1 MRATAILGCLSLVAL
16 AAAGSCWAGGGNRLV
31 YLQENDPYYVARDFP
46 KLTTPQWVGQEG
58 IEAVAVL
65 AVDDMRNNAPRYE
78 TFLRPILDRLKAID
92 GRAPV
97 SIMTCTVDA
106 QTPLLQR
113 WIKEGVN
120 LDVHTLTHRHP
131 LLQQGDFAA
140 ARQTVDGGIDLL
152 TAVPNNHPVAFRMPY
167 CDSTNSPS
175 PRFFAEIFNERT
187 PEGHFLTIDSS
198 VFHLFTPADSSL
210 PRALVTEAD
219 GHERF
224 RKYLP
229 FPSFVN
235 TIENYPYPYVIGR
248 LCWEFPGV
256 VPSDWEAQNL
266 HGKTN
271 PRTIADMKAAL
282 DLVAQ
287 KQGVFNLVFHPHGWI
302 TSEQVIELIDHAV
315 VAHEGRFKF
324 LNFREAQERLDQ
336 NLLGGQPLRAP
347 DGQDNGVR
355 LLDLDHD
362 GYLDVVIGN
371 AAKRETRLW
380 EPARRR
386 WRTLG
391 LPTALV
397 ARDAQGRSRDLGVRF
412 GIVHADG
419 RATMLVQSG
428 TTDDAW
434 HFDGADWRA
443 DRALLSGLDLG
454 RGWDLA
460 FRDIDGDGRC
470 ELMALGPYDSE
481 HAAPEG
487 PPPILAWSDTR
498 KAWERLPFTLPRAAV
513 TAQGRAVGVRFVD
526 LNDDGRDDLVFSRG
540 GSDARWGIYLF
551 ESPAKGWSRVVGE
564 GGPGDPAALPPIA
577 IRRADGAIEDNGLW
591 VHSRHLW
598 WQNENTDKL
607 PDGVDRRSFQDL
619 LKTAEARR

>member
-1 MRATAILGCLSLVAL
+1 MRGTVILGCLSLVVL
-16 AAAGSCWAGGGNRLV
+16 AGSNTCRAGDGNRLV
-31 YLQENDPYYVARDFP
+31 YLQEGDPYYVGRDFP
-46 KLTTPQWVGQEG
+46 KLTTPQWVGEEG

-65 AVDDMRNNAPRYE
+65 AVDDMQKNTPRYE
-78 TFLRPILDRLKAID
+78 TFLRPILERLKAID

-97 SIMTCTVDA
+97 SIMTCTVDPSA
-106 QTPLLQR
+106 PMLQR

-131 LLQQGDFAA
+131 LLQQADFAA
-140 ARQTVDGGIDLL
+140 AKQTVEGGIDLL
-152 TAVPNNHPVAFRMPY
+152 SAVPNNRPVAFRMPY

-175 PRFFAEIFNERT
+175 PRFFAEIFNVT
-187 PEGHFLTIDSS
+187 SPEGHFLTIDSS
-198 VFHLFTPADSSL
+198 VFHLFTPADDSL
-210 PRALVTEAD
+210 PRALVAESD
-219 GHERF
+219 GRERF

-271 PRTIADMKAAL
+271 PKTIADMEAAL

-287 KQGVFNLVFHPHGWI
+287 KQGVFNLVFHPHGWV
-302 TSEQVIELIDHAV
+302 TSAQVIELIDHAV
-315 VAHEGRFKF
+315 VAHEGRVKF

-336 NLLGGQPLRAP
+336 NLLGGQSLRAP

-371 AAKRETRLW
+371 ASKQETRLW

-386 WRTLG
+386 WRILG

-397 ARDAQGRSRDLGVRF
+397 ARDAQGHNRDLGVRF
-412 GIVHADG
+412 GIVDPDG
-419 RATMLVQSG
+419 RATMLVRTA
-428 TTDDAW
+428 TTEDTW
-434 HFDGADWRA
+434 HFDGSGWRA
-443 DRALLSGLDLG
+443 DRALLAGLEGG
-454 RGWDLA
+454 RGWSLD

-470 ELMALGPYDSE
+470 ELMARGPLESE
-481 HAAPEG
+481 HGAPAG
-487 PPPILAWSDTR
+487 PPPILAWSDTK
-498 KAWERLPFTLPRAAV
+498 KAWEKLPFTLPPAAV

-551 ESPAKGWSRVVGE
+551 ESPAKGWSRVVAE
-564 GGPGDPAALPPIA
+564 GGPGDPGALPPIA
-577 IRRADGAIEDNGLW
+577 ISRADGTTEDNGLW

-607 PDGVDRRSFQDL
+607 PDGVDRRSFKDL
-619 LKTAEARR
+619 LKAAEARR